1 MNLIL
6 VALFA
11 LIAVGYPSLHS
22 QDSSSSTSPKK
33 EGAECPDD
41 KAWTGRYRNYSYGFT
56 IVIPRGMKGFWNS
69 ASCVS
74 RPDGCTCMQDHG
86 RIIPLT
92 PEPSEPERYIEAYA
106 DNGADL
112 DESTVA
118 EAVKS
123 HLRGIRE
130 RSREKS
136 VQIRKRTGITLASLK
151 GERAAVRYYDAKLQA
166 WMMEDFVELLRGGV
180 EYSLYLRT
188 PEKTYEHDRG
198 VFDTVVAS
206 FALSKRTW

>member
-1 MNLIL
+1 MKLIL

-11 LIAVGYPSLHS
+11 LTAVGYPDLHS
-22 QDSSSSTSPKK
+22 QAPFSSTSPKK

-41 KAWTGRYRNYSYGFT
+41 KAWTGKYTSDSYGFT
-56 IVIPRGMKGFWNS
+56 IVIPTGLKGFWNS
-69 ASCVS
+69 ARCVS
-74 RPDGCTCMQDHG
+74 RADGCTCMQDHG

-92 PEPSEPERYIEAYA
+92 QPSEPERYVEAYA
-106 DNGADL
+106 NNGADL
-112 DESTVA
+112 DEPTVA

-136 VQIRKRTGITLASLK
+136 VQIRKRSDITLANLR
-151 GERAAVRYYDAKLQA
+151 GQRALVRYYDAKLQV

-188 PEKTYEHDRG
+188 PEETYELDRA

>member
-1 MNLIL
+1 MNLTL

-22 QDSSSSTSPKK
+22 QDPSSGTSPKK
-33 EGAECPDD
+33 AGAECPDD
-41 KAWTGRYRNYSYGFT
+41 KAWTGKYRNYSYGFT
-56 IVIPRGMKGFWNS
+56 IVILRGLKGFWNS
-69 ASCVS
+69 ARCVS

-86 RIIPLT
+86 RTIPLT
-92 PEPSEPERYIEAYA
+92 PDPSEPERFIEAYA

-112 DESTVA
+112 DEPTVA

-123 HLRGIRE
+123 HLRGIQE

-188 PEKTYEHDRG
+188 PEETYEHDRG

-206 FALSKRTW
+206 FALSKRIW

>member
-11 LIAVGYPSLHS
+11 LVTGGYPSLHS
-22 QDSSSSTSPKK
+22 QEPSSSTSPKK
-33 EGAECPDD
+33 EGAACPDD
-41 KAWTGRYRNYSYGFT
+41 KAWTGKYRNYSYGFT
-56 IVIPRGMKGFWNS
+56 IVIPTGLIGFWNS

-74 RPDGCTCMQDHG
+74 HPDGCICMQDHG

-92 PEPSEPERYIEAYA
+92 PEPSKPERYIEAYA

-112 DESTVA
+112 DEPTVP

-123 HLRGIRE
+123 HLGWIRE
-130 RSREKS
+130 RSFEKRMQ
-136 VQIRKRTGITLASLK
+136 VRKRNGVTLAGLK
-151 GERAAVRYYDAKLQA
+151 GERVLVRYYDAKLQA

-198 VFDTVVAS
+198 AFDTVVAS
-206 FALSKRTW
+206 FALSKRIW